1 MFFVVDMERELEMHP
16 RFFHKN
22 LADAQIAQISKEVR
36 PPVRLDQH
44 GTLTCSS

>member
-22 LADAQIAQISKEVR
+22 LVEAQNAQISKEVSCVQR
-36 PPVRLDQH
+36 RA
-44 GTLTCSS
+44 TRNSA